1 MPPENEEEKMGLMV
15 GEGFEQ
21 ESDNGLNE
29 HGGKER
35 VHRRLG
41 FGNQS
46 KRFVALQLALIA
58 LYTLVF
64 WMLSGGYWPSRSD
77 GLVYCM
83 LRRCLLSSC
92 VD

>member
-1 MPPENEEEKMGLMV
+1 MPPENEEEKMGLIV

-46 KRFVALQLALIA
+46 KRFVALQLVLIA
-58 LYTLVF
+58 LYTVVF
-64 WMLSGGYWPSRSD
+64 WMLSGEHWYSRSD